1 MAINMK
7 KYILIVAIVA
17 MLIVVSA
24 CIGPDNQG
32 EDDLNRFKGISTA
45 EIDSNCVEY
54 RDDVC
59 ALFECMV
66 ERCWCDDS
74 SPELPILYEKEGIS
88 IADEEEAIAIVG
100 EYIQDSE
107 YKDYDVTRVIKLNNV
122 FFNVF
127 AQNADDEIVFT
138 IAADGTIIKTICG
151 V

>member
-1 MAINMK
+1 MK
-7 KYILIVAIVA
+7 KYISIMAIVA

-107 YKDYDVTRVIKLNNV
+107 YKDYDVIRVIKLNNV

>member
-7 KYILIVAIVA
+7 KYISIMAIVA

-24 CIGPDNQG
+24 YIGPDNQG

>member
-1 MAINMK
+1 MK